1 MAQTAA
7 QATSQTTTL
16 RQLKTTLT
24 AGLWKRIPP
33 FRLVL
38 GLCPALAVTMSA
50 ENGLGMGLATAFV
63 LTLSNG
69 AISSLRNVI
78 PSKVRIASY
87 IVIIATLVSIVEI
100 VMKAYFFPLSA
111 QLGIYIPLIVVNCI
125 VLGRAEGFAS
135 KNPPFISMVDGLSV
149 GVGYAMSL
157 TLIGS
162 VREILGAG
170 TWFGM
175 PVFGEWFEP
184 FGFLVLAPGAFVTIG
199 ILLALQNLY
208 SRLRG
213 EKFIQG

>member
-1 MAQTAA
+1 MALTY
-7 QATSQTTTL
+7 TD
-16 RQLKTTLT
+16 TLT

-78 PSKVRIASY
+78 PNKVRIASY

-100 VMKAYFFPLSA
+100 LMKAYFFPLSQ

-125 VLGRAEGFAS
+125 VLGRAEGFAAR
-135 KNPPFISMVDGLSV
+135 NPPLISMVDGLSV
-149 GVGYAMSL
+149 GTGYALSL
-157 TLIGS
+157 LFIGS
-162 VREILGAG
+162 IREIFGAG
-170 TWFGM
+170 TWFGNS
-175 PVFGEWFEP
+175 VFGETFEP
-184 FGFLVLAPGAFVTIG
+184 MAFLVSAPGAFVTIG
-199 ILLALQNLY
+199 ILLALQNIF
-208 SRLRG
+208 SHWRG

>member
-1 MAQTAA
+1 MAQKF
-7 QATSQTTTL
+7 L
-16 RQLKTTLT
+16 PTLT
-24 AGLWKRIPP
+24 AGWWKRIPP

-100 VMKAYFFPLSA
+100 LMKAYFFPLA
-111 QLGIYIPLIVVNCI
+111 QQLGIYIPLIVVNCI
-125 VLGRAEGFAS
+125 VLGRAEAFAS
-135 KNPPFISMVDGLSV
+135 KNPPLISMVDGFSV
-149 GVGYAMSL
+149 GTGYAISL
-157 TLIGS
+157 ALIGS
-162 VREILGAG
+162 IREIFGAG

-175 PVFGEWFEP
+175 PVFSESFEP
-184 FGFLVLAPGAFVTIG
+184 MAFLVSAPGAFLTIG
-199 ILLALQNLY
+199 SILALQNLF
-208 SRLRG
+208 SRVRG

>member
-1 MAQTAA
+1 MAQKFTE
-7 QATSQTTTL
+7 
-16 RQLKTTLT
+16 TLT

-38 GLCPALAVTMSA
+38 GLCPSLAVTMSA

-63 LTLSNG
+63 LILSNG
-69 AISSLRNVI
+69 AISSLRNII

-100 VMKAYFFPLSA
+100 LMKAYFFPLSE

-149 GVGYAMSL
+149 GAGYALSL

-162 VREILGAG
+162 VREMLGAG
-170 TWFGM
+170 TWFGA
-175 PVFGEWFEP
+175 PVFGASFEP
-184 FGFLVLAPGAFVTIG
+184 MTFLVSAPGAFITIG
-199 ILLALQNLY
+199 SLLALQNLF

>member
-1 MAQTAA
+1 MAETFTQ
-7 QATSQTTTL
+7 
-16 RQLKTTLT
+16 TLT
-24 AGLWKRIPP
+24 AGFWKRIPP

-38 GLCPALAVTMSA
+38 GLCPSLAVTMSA

-63 LTLSNG
+63 TILSNG
-69 AISSLRNVI
+69 AISALRNII

-100 VMKAYFFPLSA
+100 LMKAYFFSLSV

-135 KNPPFISMVDGLSV
+135 KNPPLLSMVDGFSV
-149 GVGYAMSL
+149 GMGYAISL

-162 VREILGAG
+162 IREILGAN
-170 TWFGM
+170 TWFGHQ
-175 PVFGEWFEP
+175 VFSNGFEP
-184 FGFLVLAPGAFVTIG
+184 AHFLVTAPGAFVTLG
-199 ILLALQNLY
+199 TLLALQNLF
-208 SRLRG
+208 SRWRG

>member
-1 MAQTAA
+1 MTN
-7 QATSQTTTL
+7 
-16 RQLKTTLT
+16 KYFETLT
-24 AGLWKRIPP
+24 AGLWKRVPP

-69 AISSLRNVI
+69 AISALRNII

-100 VMKAYFFPLSA
+100 LMKAFFFPLSQ

-125 VLGRAEGFAS
+125 VLGRAEGFAA
-135 KNPPFISMVDGLSV
+135 KHPPLLSMTDGISIGI
-149 GVGYAMSL
+149 GYAASL
-157 TLIGS
+157 LLIGS
-162 VREILGAG
+162 LREILGSG
-170 TWFGM
+170 TWFGI
-175 PVFGEWFEP
+175 PLLPETFEP
-184 FGFLVLAPGAFVTIG
+184 MRFMVSAPGAFVTLG
-199 ILLALQNLY
+199 IVLALQNLF
-208 SRLRG
+208 SRWRG

>member
-1 MAQTAA
+1 MTNKY
-7 QATSQTTTL
+7 L
-16 RQLKTTLT
+16 DTLT
-24 AGLWKRIPP
+24 AGLWKRVPP

-69 AISSLRNVI
+69 AISALRNII

-100 VMKAYFFPLSA
+100 LMKAFFFPLSQ

-125 VLGRAEGFAS
+125 VLGRAEGFAA
-135 KNPPFISMVDGLSV
+135 KNPPLLSMIDGISI

-157 TLIGS
+157 LLIGS
-162 VREILGAG
+162 IREILGAG
-170 TWFGM
+170 TWFGLALL
-175 PVFGEWFEP
+175 PDNFEP
-184 FGFLVLAPGAFVTIG
+184 MRFMVSAPGAFVTLG
-199 ILLALQNLY
+199 LVLAMQNLF
-208 SRLRG
+208 SRWRG

>member
-1 MAQTAA
+1 MANKY
-7 QATSQTTTL
+7 L
-16 RQLKTTLT
+16 DTLT
-24 AGLWKRIPP
+24 GGLWKRIPP

-63 LTLSNG
+63 VTLSNG
-69 AISSLRNVI
+69 AISALRNVI

-100 VMKAYFFPLSA
+100 LMKAFFFPLSQ

-125 VLGRAEGFAS
+125 VLGRAEGFAA
-135 KNPPFISMVDGLSV
+135 KNPPLLSMIDGFSI
-149 GVGYAMSL
+149 GTGYALSL
-157 TLIGS
+157 LLIGS
-162 VREILGAG
+162 IREVFGAG

-175 PVFGEWFEP
+175 EVFGETFEP
-184 FGFLVLAPGAFVTIG
+184 MTFLVSAPGAFVTLG
-199 ILLALQNLY
+199 IILALQNLF
-208 SRLRG
+208 SRWRG

>member
-1 MAQTAA
+1 MAQ
-7 QATSQTTTL
+7 
-16 RQLKTTLT
+16 KFVETLT

-38 GLCPALAVTMSA
+38 GLCPSLAVTMSA

-63 LTLSNG
+63 LILSNG
-69 AISSLRNVI
+69 AISSMRNVI
-78 PSKVRIASY
+78 PAKVRIASY

-100 VMKAYFFPLSA
+100 LMKAYFFPLSE

-135 KNPPFISMVDGLSV
+135 KNPPFISMVDGLSI
-149 GVGYAMSL
+149 GTGYAISL

-162 VREILGAG
+162 LREILGAG
-170 TWFGM
+170 TWFDNQVM
-175 PVFGEWFEP
+175 GESFEP
-184 FGFLVLAPGAFVTIG
+184 ISFLVTAPGAFITIG
-199 ILLALQNLY
+199 ALLAIQNVF
-208 SRLRG
+208 SRWRG

>member
-1 MAQTAA
+1 MANIYLE
-7 QATSQTTTL
+7 TL
-16 RQLKTTLT
+16 I
-24 AGLWKRIPP
+24 AGWWKRIPP

-63 LTLSNG
+63 VMLSSG

-78 PSKVRIASY
+78 PSKVRIAAY

-100 VMKAYFFPLSA
+100 LMKAYFFSLSQ

-125 VLGRAEGFAS
+125 VLGRAEGFAA
-135 KNPPFISMVDGLSV
+135 KNPPLLSMIDGFSV
-149 GVGYAMSL
+149 GTGYAMSL
-157 TLIGS
+157 TLVGS

-175 PVFGEWFEP
+175 PVFSSNFEP
-184 FGFLVLAPGAFVTIG
+184 MTFFVSAPGAFVTLG
-199 ILLALQNLY
+199 SLLALQNLF

>member
-1 MAQTAA
+1 MAQKF
-7 QATSQTTTL
+7 L
-16 RQLKTTLT
+16 PTLT

-38 GLCPALAVTMSA
+38 GLCPSLAVTMSA
-50 ENGLGMGLATAFV
+50 VNGLGMGVATGFV
-63 LTLSNG
+63 VMLSSG
-69 AISSLRNVI
+69 AISSMRNII
-78 PSKVRIASY
+78 PAKVRIASY

-100 VMKAYFFPLSA
+100 LMKAYFFPLA
-111 QLGIYIPLIVVNCI
+111 EQLGIYIPLIVVNCI

-149 GVGYAMSL
+149 GTGYAISL

-162 VREILGAG
+162 IREILGAG

-175 PVFGEWFEP
+175 PVFGDWFEP
-184 FGFLVLAPGAFVTIG
+184 MSFLVTAPGAFVTIG
-199 ILLALQNLY
+199 SLLALQNLF
-208 SRLRG
+208 SRWRG

>member
-1 MAQTAA
+1 MTNKYLD
-7 QATSQTTTL
+7 TL
-16 RQLKTTLT
+16 I

-63 LTLSNG
+63 VTLSNG
-69 AISSLRNVI
+69 AISMLRNVI

-87 IVIIATLVSIVEI
+87 IVIIATLVTIVEI
-100 VMKAYFFPLSA
+100 LMKAFFFPLSQ

-125 VLGRAEGFAS
+125 VLGRAEGFAA
-135 KNPPFISMVDGLSV
+135 KNPPVLSMIDGFSV
-149 GVGYAMSL
+149 GTGYALSL
-157 TLIGS
+157 MLIGS
-162 VREILGAG
+162 IREIFGAG

-175 PVFGEWFEP
+175 PVFGETFEP
-184 FGFLVLAPGAFVTIG
+184 MIFLVSAPGAFVTIG
-199 ILLALQNLY
+199 VMLAFQNLF
-208 SRLRG
+208 SRWRG

>member
-1 MAQTAA
+1 MAQKF
-7 QATSQTTTL
+7 L
-16 RQLKTTLT
+16 PTLT

-38 GLCPALAVTMSA
+38 GLCPSLAVTMSA
-50 ENGLGMGLATAFV
+50 ENGLGMGAATGFV
-63 LTLSNG
+63 VMLSSG
-69 AISSLRNVI
+69 AISSMRNII
-78 PSKVRIASY
+78 PAKVRIASY

-100 VMKAYFFPLSA
+100 LMKAYFFPLA
-111 QLGIYIPLIVVNCI
+111 EQLGIYIPLIVVNCI

-149 GVGYAMSL
+149 GTGYAISL

-162 VREILGAG
+162 IREILGAG

-175 PVFGEWFEP
+175 PVFGDWFEP
-184 FGFLVLAPGAFVTIG
+184 MSFLVTAPGAFVTIG
-199 ILLALQNLY
+199 SLLALQNLF
-208 SRLRG
+208 SRWRG

>member
-1 MAQTAA
+1 MAQNITA
-7 QATSQTTTL
+7 
-16 RQLKTTLT
+16 TLT
-24 AGLWKRIPP
+24 AGLWTRIPP

-38 GLCPALAVTMSA
+38 GLCPSLAVTMSA

-63 LTLSNG
+63 LILSNG
-69 AISSLRNVI
+69 AISGLRNVI

-100 VMKAYFFPLSA
+100 VMKAYFFTLSE

-135 KNPPFISMVDGLSV
+135 KNPPFISMVDGLSI
-149 GVGYAMSL
+149 GVGYAISL

-162 VREILGAG
+162 VREIFGAG

-175 PVFGEWFEP
+175 QVFSDAFEP
-184 FGFLVLAPGAFVTIG
+184 MAFLVSAPGAFVTIG
-199 ILLALQNLY
+199 TLLALQNLF
-208 SRLRG
+208 SRWRG

>member
-1 MAQTAA
+1 MAQ
-7 QATSQTTTL
+7 
-16 RQLKTTLT
+16 KFIPTLT
-24 AGLWKRIPP
+24 AGWWKRIPP

-100 VMKAYFFPLSA
+100 LMKAYFFPLA
-111 QLGIYIPLIVVNCI
+111 EALGIYIPLIVVNCI
-125 VLGRAEGFAS
+125 VLGRAEAFAS
-135 KNPPFISMVDGLSV
+135 KNPPFISMVDGFSV
-149 GVGYAMSL
+149 GTGYAMSL
-157 TLIGS
+157 TLVGS
-162 VREILGAG
+162 IREIFGAG
-170 TWFGM
+170 TWFGHQ
-175 PVFGEWFEP
+175 VFADSFEP
-184 FGFLVLAPGAFVTIG
+184 MAFLVTAPGAFLTIG
-199 ILLALQNLY
+199 SILALQNLY
-208 SRLRG
+208 SRKSG

>member
-1 MAQTAA
+1 MAQKFTA
-7 QATSQTTTL
+7 
-16 RQLKTTLT
+16 TLT

-63 LTLSNG
+63 LILSNG
-69 AISSLRNVI
+69 AISCMRNII
-78 PSKVRIASY
+78 PGKVRIASY

-100 VMKAYFFPLSA
+100 LLKAYFFTLSE

-135 KNPPFISMVDGLSV
+135 KNPPLISMADGLSI
-149 GVGYAMSL
+149 GVGYALSL

-162 VREILGAG
+162 FREILGAG
-170 TWFGM
+170 SWFGIS
-175 PVFGEWFEP
+175 VFGESFEP
-184 FGFLVLAPGAFVTIG
+184 MSFMVSAPGAFITIG
-199 ILLALQNLY
+199 TLLALQNLF
-208 SRLRG
+208 SRWRG

>member
-1 MAQTAA
+1 MAQ
-7 QATSQTTTL
+7 
-16 RQLKTTLT
+16 KFFPTLT
-24 AGLWKRIPP
+24 AGWWKRIPP

-100 VMKAYFFPLSA
+100 LMKAYFFPLA
-111 QLGIYIPLIVVNCI
+111 EALGIYIPLIVVNCI
-125 VLGRAEGFAS
+125 VLGRAEAFAS
-135 KNPPFISMVDGLSV
+135 KNPPFISMVDGFSV
-149 GVGYAMSL
+149 GTGYAMSL
-157 TLIGS
+157 ALIGS
-162 VREILGAG
+162 IREILGAG
-170 TWFGM
+170 TWFGHQ
-175 PVFGEWFEP
+175 VFGDSFEP
-184 FGFLVLAPGAFVTIG
+184 MAFLVTAPGAFLTIG
-199 ILLALQNLY
+199 SILALQNLY
-208 SRLRG
+208 SHKSG

>member
-1 MAQTAA
+1 MAEKLQ
-7 QATSQTTTL
+7 Q
-16 RQLKTTLT
+16 TLT

-38 GLCPALAVTMSA
+38 GLCPSLAVTMSA
-50 ENGLGMGLATAFV
+50 ENGFGMGLATAFV
-63 LTLSNG
+63 LILSNG
-69 AISSLRNVI
+69 AISALRNII

-100 VMKAYFFPLSA
+100 IMKAYFFPLSE

-135 KNPPFISMVDGLSV
+135 KNPPFNSMIDGLSV
-149 GVGYAMSL
+149 GAGYALSL

-162 VREILGAG
+162 VREIFGAG
-170 TWFGM
+170 TWFGL
-175 PVFGEWFEP
+175 PVFGEAFEP
-184 FGFLVLAPGAFVTIG
+184 MTFLVSAPGAFVTIG
-199 ILLALQNLY
+199 SLLALQNLF
-208 SRLRG
+208 SRWRG

>member
-1 MAQTAA
+1 MAQKF
-7 QATSQTTTL
+7 L
-16 RQLKTTLT
+16 PTLT
-24 AGLWKRIPP
+24 AGWWKRIPP

-69 AISSLRNVI
+69 AISTLRNVI

-100 VMKAYFFPLSA
+100 LMKAYFFPLA
-111 QLGIYIPLIVVNCI
+111 QQLGIYIPLIVVNCI
-125 VLGRAEGFAS
+125 VLGRAEAFAS
-135 KNPPFISMVDGLSV
+135 KNPPLISMVDGFSV
-149 GVGYAMSL
+149 GTGYALSL
-157 TLIGS
+157 ATIGS
-162 VREILGAG
+162 IREIFGAG

-175 PVFGEWFEP
+175 PVFNESFEP
-184 FGFLVLAPGAFVTIG
+184 MAFLVTAPGAFLTIG
-199 ILLALQNLY
+199 SILALQNLF
-208 SRLRG
+208 SRVRG

>member
-1 MAQTAA
+1 MA
-7 QATSQTTTL
+7 TTFKETL
-16 RQLKTTLT
+16 L

-63 LTLSNG
+63 VMMSNG
-69 AISSLRNVI
+69 AISALRNVI

-100 VMKAYFFPLSA
+100 LMKAFFFPLSE

-125 VLGRAEGFAS
+125 VLGRAEGFAA
-135 KNPPFISMVDGLSV
+135 KNPPLLSMADGLSV
-149 GVGYAMSL
+149 GIGYSLSLCLVGS
-157 TLIGS
+157 I
-162 VREILGAG
+162 REILGAG
-170 TWFGM
+170 TWFGI
-175 PVFGEWFEP
+175 PVMGEWFEP
-184 FGFLVLAPGAFVTIG
+184 MKFMVMAPGAFVTLG
-199 ILLALQNLY
+199 ALLALQNLF
-208 SRLRG
+208 SRWRG

>member
-1 MAQTAA
+1 MANHY
-7 QATSQTTTL
+7 L
-16 RQLKTTLT
+16 DTLT

-63 LTLSNG
+63 VIFSNG
-69 AISSLRNVI
+69 AISALRNVI

-100 VMKAYFFPLSA
+100 LMKAFFFPLSQ

-125 VLGRAEGFAS
+125 VLGRAEGFAA
-135 KNPPFISMVDGLSV
+135 KNPPLLSMIDGLSV
-149 GVGYAMSL
+149 GIGYALSL

-162 VREILGAG
+162 VREIFGAG

-175 PVFGEWFEP
+175 PLFGEAFEP
-184 FGFLVLAPGAFVTIG
+184 MTFLISAPGAFVTIG

-208 SRLRG
+208 SRWRG